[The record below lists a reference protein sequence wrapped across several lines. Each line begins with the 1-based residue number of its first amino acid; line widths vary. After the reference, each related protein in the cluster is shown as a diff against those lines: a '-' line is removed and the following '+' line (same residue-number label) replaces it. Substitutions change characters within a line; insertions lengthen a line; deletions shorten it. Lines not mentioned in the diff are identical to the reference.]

1 ELLSNVETMAKTT
14 LLADRIR
21 GLWPSLADWRASWRP
36 ILRGSGLG
44 FLLGLVPGGGPVT
57 AAFMSYAL
65 EKRIA
70 AQPERFGKGAIEGVA
85 APESANN
92 SAVAGS
98 LIPVLSLGI
107 PSNPVTALLLGALI
121 IQGIQPGPLFI
132 AQRPDLFWGIVASMY
147 IGNMFLLLLNLP
159 LIGLWVQFLRIPY
172 RVLFPIVLLLALVGT
187 YSANKNVF
195 DLWVMLGFGVAGYA
209 LRKLEYDLAPFV
221 IAFVLAPLLE
231 QSLRQALVMS
241 PDGAMILVK
250 RPVTRGVPRR
260 GRGAGRVDAP
270 SQTTIRRRKRVKRS
284 AVALAPAAAV
294 AAPAAAQD
302 PKAIK
307 PKDFP
312 TQPIEY
318 VVVYPAGGGMDVTA
332 RLLAKYVEK
341 ATGDK
346 ILVNNRTGGA
356 GMVGHTYLATQAKPD
371 GYTVGV
377 LANLVWGDAM
387 LRAQGKWAYTD
398 LEPIGYLN
406 SDALTWVGPTE
417 GPLKGK
423 SLKEILQIAKEKP
436 GTIRIATVPGSM
448 WEYLVEQIEAASGAK
463 FLRVP
468 FQGGGAGINALVGG

>member
-1 ELLSNVETMAKTT
+1 
-14 LLADRIR
+14 
-21 GLWPSLADWRASWRP
+21 
-36 ILRGSGLG
+36 
-44 FLLGLVPGGGPVT
+44 
-57 AAFMSYAL
+57 
-65 EKRIA
+65 
-70 AQPERFGKGAIEGVA
+70 
-85 APESANN
+85 
-92 SAVAGS
+92 
-98 LIPVLSLGI
+98 
-107 PSNPVTALLLGALI
+107 
-121 IQGIQPGPLFI
+121 
-132 AQRPDLFWGIVASMY
+132 
-147 IGNMFLLLLNLP
+147 
-159 LIGLWVQFLRIPY
+159 
-172 RVLFPIVLLLALVGT
+172 
-187 YSANKNVF
+187 
-195 DLWVMLGFGVAGYA
+195 
-209 LRKLEYDLAPFV
+209 
-221 IAFVLAPLLE
+221 
-231 QSLRQALVMS
+231 
-241 PDGAMILVK
+241 VK
-250 RPVTRGVPRR
+250 RF
-260 GRGAGRVDAP
+260 
-270 SQTTIRRRKRVKRS
+270 
-284 AVALAPAAAV
+284 AVALALAAAV
-294 AAPAAAQD
+294 AAPVAAQD

-423 SLKEILQIAKEKP
+423 SLKEILQIAKDKP
-436 GTIRIATVPGSM
+436 STIRIATVPGSM
-448 WEYLVEQIEAASGAK
+448 WEYLVEQVEAASGAK

-468 FQGGGAGINALVGG
+468 YQGGGAGINALVGGNVDIAQGFFAEYRGHLDAGKVAPLAVASTERMPYLKDMPTFNEALGGKDYIWAVIRFVAVPKGTPADRKAYLAAGVRAAMNDPELVAEYRKAGVYFDPALVNSTGIANDLNRYAEREREFYQQTGRLK